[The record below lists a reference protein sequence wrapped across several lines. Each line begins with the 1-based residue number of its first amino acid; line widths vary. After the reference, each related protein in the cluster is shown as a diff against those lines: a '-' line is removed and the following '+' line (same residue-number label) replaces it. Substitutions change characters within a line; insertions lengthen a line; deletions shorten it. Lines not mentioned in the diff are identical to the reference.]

1 MPANQPPDTSAH
13 EFDSMNR
20 LAETF
25 LKYKMKLIEQ
35 KLKEPH
41 MRMNNT
47 KYYILKT
54 IYHNENCMVADIAK
68 RLQLSSG
75 ATTIALN
82 QLEEDGLIVR
92 LRSDSD
98 RRTVRIALT
107 DQGTSFVMSAMEI
120 RRQLLADM
128 LEPLNDEEK
137 TQFFAM
143 IDKITEQ
150 LALKLQ
156 RQ

>member
-54 IYHNENCMVADIAK
+54 IYHNEHCMVADIAK

-82 QLEEDGLIVR
+82 QLEEDGFIVR

-107 DQGTSFVMSAMEI
+107 DQGAAFVMSAMEI

-137 TQFFAM
+137 TLFFAM

-150 LALKLQ
+150 LALKLE

>member
-1 MPANQPPDTSAH
+1 MPVNQPPDTSAH

-107 DQGTSFVMSAMEI
+107 DQGAAFVMSAMEI

-128 LEPLNDEEK
+128 LEPLNDKEK

-150 LALKLQ
+150 LALKLE

>member
-20 LAETF
+20 MTETF

-41 MRMNNT
+41 WRMNNT

-54 IYHNENCMVADIAK
+54 IYHNQNCMVADIAK

-82 QLEEDGLIVR
+82 QLEEDGFIVR
-92 LRSDSD
+92 LRSDAD
-98 RRTVRIALT
+98 RRTVRISLT
-107 DQGTSFVMSAMEI
+107 EQGAAFVKSAMEI

-128 LEPLNDEEK
+128 LEPLSDEEK

-150 LALKLQ
+150 LALKLE
-156 RQ
+156 RE